1 MTEFTALRPK
11 TYNYCIDDNNKIKK
25 TKSSKVKKCVIKW
38 PLKIEDYKHC
48 LEAT

>member
-25 TKSSKVKKCVIKW
+25 TKSSKVKKCVIK
-38 PLKIEDYKHC
+38 
-48 LEAT
+48 